1 MNSDIQVLINEI
13 DTVRREKQKLQ
24 QQMDEM
30 KEEVIQFLKD
40 RKGFTINGAIINEA
54 IKQFK

>member
-13 DTVRREKQKLQ
+13 DAVRREKQKLQ

-40 RKGFTINGAIINEA
+40 RKGFTINGTIINEA